1 MSLQKMLHNSSI
13 NPILY
18 IASSR
23 RRNILRNHIYD
34 HRNNHCYNQYHNKYS
49 CHKSFV
55 FLITEINHNYLHN
68 QYGQRGIHEKELFM
82 HLLLPYLIIFIIV
95 LNYAIRKGT
104 KSHRT
109 RNQEFLDRES
119 EANQV
124 RRKDI
129 SNLNYISIPDNLPLI
144 NSGNDTFDRL
154 VANNPAIKRNYERI
168 QGLRDKKI
176 LNLTGISNTDLK
188 LSYGVA
194 NLTALTEYDDN
205 FTCLAT
211 SISALGHALIDNNDI
226 DDAIA
231 FLEYGISIGSD
242 VSSNYVD
249 LAIIYASRDDT
260 GSIERLREEALLL
273 NSLSRDVILRQLDE
287 ILG

>member
-1 MSLQKMLHNSSI
+1 
-13 NPILY
+13 
-18 IASSR
+18 
-23 RRNILRNHIYD
+23 
-34 HRNNHCYNQYHNKYS
+34 
-49 CHKSFV
+49 
-55 FLITEINHNYLHN
+55 
-68 QYGQRGIHEKELFM
+68 M
-82 HLLLPYLIIFIIV
+82 HLLLPYLILFIIV

-154 VANNPAIKRNYERI
+154 VADNPAIKRNYERI

-194 NLTALTEYDDN
+194 NLTSLTEYDDN